1 MANEQ
6 GIVIKVGLKDGTIA
20 RVKTIQHS
28 GCEAC
33 ASRSQ
38 CNPGA
43 RGQEREVEAINLVDA
58 RAGDLIQI
66 SMDTQALLQATFFLY
81 IFPII
86 CLLIG
91 AFIGNSIGAGMNM
104 APSMVSL
111 LVGVACF
118 ATAMV
123 LVRRRAGHMALKL
136 KYQPK
141 ITRIIG
147 RGKPTPPNDCGLQ
160 ATSIQENLT

>member
-6 GIVIKVGLKDGTIA
+6 GIVIKAGLKNGNIA
-20 RVKTIQHS
+20 LVKTTEHTS
-28 GCEAC
+28 CKAC
-33 ASRSQ
+33 SSRSQ
-38 CNPGA
+38 CNPDD
-43 RGQEREVEAINLVDA
+43 RGKSHEVEAINLVDA
-58 RAGDLIQI
+58 QEGDLIQI

-91 AFIGNSIGAGMNM
+91 SFLGNHIGIRMNM
-104 APSMVSL
+104 APSLLSL
-111 LVGVACF
+111 SVGVVCF
-118 ATAMV
+118 VAAMF

-141 ITRIIG
+141 ITRILG
-147 RGKPTPPNDCGLQ
+147 RGTQTPSNGCGLQ
-160 ATSIQENLT
+160 TTSS

>member
-6 GIVIKVGLKDGTIA
+6 GIVIKVGLKEGNIA
-20 RVKTIQHS
+20 LVKTIQHS
-28 GCEAC
+28 ACEAC
-33 ASRSQ
+33 SSRAQ
-38 CNPGA
+38 CNPGDQ
-43 RGQEREVEAINLVDA
+43 GIEREVEAVNLVDA
-58 RAGDLIQI
+58 QEGDLIQV

-91 AFIGNSIGAGMNM
+91 AFIGNSLATGMNM
-104 APSMVSL
+104 PPSL
-111 LVGVACF
+111 LSLLIGVACF
-118 ATAMV
+118 AASML
-123 LVRRRAGHMALKL
+123 LVRRRADHMALKL

-141 ITRIIG
+141 ITRILG
-147 RGKPTPPNDCGLQ
+147 RENSAPSNGCGLQ

>member
-6 GIVIKVGLKDGTIA
+6 GIVVKVGLKDGNIA
-20 RVKTIQHS
+20 LVKTIQHS

-38 CNPGA
+38 CNPGD
-43 RGQEREVEAINLVDA
+43 RGEEREVEAVNLVDA
-58 RAGDLIQI
+58 QEGDLIQI

-91 AFIGNSIGAGMNM
+91 AFIGNNMGIKMNM
-104 APSMVSL
+104 APSLLSL
-111 LVGVACF
+111 SVGVICF
-118 ATAMV
+118 GSSML
-123 LVRRRAGHMALKL
+123 LVRRRADHMALKL

-141 ITRIIG
+141 ITRILG
-147 RGKPTPPNDCGLQ
+147 RGKPDPSNGCGLQ
-160 ATSIQENLT
+160 ATGI